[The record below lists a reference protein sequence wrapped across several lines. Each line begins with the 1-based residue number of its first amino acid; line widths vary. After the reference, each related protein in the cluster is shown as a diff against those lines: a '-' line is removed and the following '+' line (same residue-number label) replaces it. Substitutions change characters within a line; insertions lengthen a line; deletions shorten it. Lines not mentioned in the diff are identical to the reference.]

1 MSIAAAAAA
10 AAVAMSACPPNAVKN
25 EIRCAFHDDCAR
37 HALAVAAVATATLDI
52 FIQTSIKKK
61 LLQWFICGLFPF

>member
-1 MSIAAAAAA
+1 MTIAAAAAA
-10 AAVAMSACPPNAVKN
+10 AAVAMSACPLNAVKN
-25 EIRCAFHDDCAR
+25 EIRYAFHDDCAR
-37 HALAVAAVATATLDI
+37 RARAVAAVATATLDI